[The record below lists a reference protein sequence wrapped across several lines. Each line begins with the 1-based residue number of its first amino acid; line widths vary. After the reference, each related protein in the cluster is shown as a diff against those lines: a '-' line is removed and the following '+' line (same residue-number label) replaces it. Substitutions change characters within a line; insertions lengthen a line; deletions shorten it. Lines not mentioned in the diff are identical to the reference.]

1 MLAFYLYPF
10 EPRNESI
17 APVEYTKEELMSPS
31 KVEELF
37 DYCQIL
43 EAYITR
49 AGWEFLIQV
58 HGYEGLYKIRN
69 CTNRL
74 KPLEQS
80 AEGSNGANSL
90 CRTDRHFIVFGKTAG
105 IVNPGQRTLH
115 NPPLR

>member
-10 EPRNESI
+10 EPRNKSI

-58 HGYEGLYKIRN
+58 HGYEGLYEINQRSGWF
-69 CTNRL
+69 
-74 KPLEQS
+74 PEEESLEEFKLIIQGEMEQTVWQDE
-80 AEGSNGANSL
+80 A
-90 CRTDRHFIVFGKTAG
+90 
-105 IVNPGQRTLH
+105 
-115 NPPLR
+115 

>member
-58 HGYEGLYKIRN
+58 HGYEGLYKINQRSGWF
-69 CTNRL
+69 
-74 KPLEQS
+74 PEEESLEEFKLTIQGEMEQTVWQGE
-80 AEGSNGANSL
+80 A
-90 CRTDRHFIVFGKTAG
+90 
-105 IVNPGQRTLH
+105 
-115 NPPLR
+115 